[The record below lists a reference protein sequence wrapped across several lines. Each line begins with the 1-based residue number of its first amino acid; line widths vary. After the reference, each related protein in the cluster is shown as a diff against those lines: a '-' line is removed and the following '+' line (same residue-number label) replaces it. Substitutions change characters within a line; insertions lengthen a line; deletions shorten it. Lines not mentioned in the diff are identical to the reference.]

1 MTPTRK
7 AGKQE
12 LPLVPLRELVIFPHM
27 VVPFFVGRPGSI
39 RAVED
44 AMNGDRLIF
53 LACQKKDVDDPKEE
67 EIYPAGTV
75 GRILQM
81 LRLPDGNVRV
91 LAQGEERGIIQRYL
105 HANNAFHVQI
115 KVIEER
121 REITP
126 QVTALMESVHEAF
139 KRYAKFQKK
148 IPPEAIT
155 AIERAEFADK
165 LVDLICA
172 NIPLKVAKKVEL
184 LQIEETAERL
194 EAIAVTLESENELL
208 ALQNKINLKVKK
220 RLEKN
225 QKDYFLTEQLKEIN
239 RELGRDDG
247 DASGAQELEKRIRE
261 KNPPQEVLDKSLKEC
276 RRLSKLQPM
285 SPESGVLRT
294 YLEWIADLPWHD
306 ASDDNR
312 DIDLA
317 ARILDEDH
325 YDMKKPK
332 ERILDFIAVHQLKE
346 RMKGPILCFVG
357 PPGTGKTSLGKSV
370 ARALGR
376 QFVRVSLGGVRDEAE
391 IRGHRKTYVGALPG
405 KILQSMK
412 KSGTVNP
419 VFLLDEV
426 DKISSDFRGD
436 PASALLEVLDP
447 EQNNSF
453 MDHYLEV
460 PYDLS
465 HVLFITT
472 ANSAFTIPHPLRD
485 RMEIIEIPGYT
496 EFEKLKIATDF
507 IIPKQLLENGLE
519 WADVRFRRDA
529 ILKIIRGYTMES
541 GVRSLEREIAGVIR
555 KIAREAI
562 RKGFTSPPS
571 GSGPQTAPAEAA
583 DAPQGAP
590 QAVEFSASPTPI
602 ETERHEVRKAG
613 VPSNTEED
621 TADGSEAPVAEAP
634 GQDDEE
640 TGGPTDGNHAHRGAQ
655 PYAPSP
661 ARGPFATVVT
671 PSSIVRYLGNPKF
684 QGDIVY
690 REPRAGLAHGL
701 AWTELGGTLL
711 PVEVAVLDGPGDL
724 ILTGSLG
731 EVMKESA
738 RTALSFLRVHYRR
751 FKLPADFQKD
761 KDIHIHVPEGAIP
774 KDGPSAGITLAAA
787 LLSAFSGEPIKQGY
801 AMTGEITL
809 TGRLLPIGG
818 VKEKVL
824 AAHRNRMHTVLMPEA
839 NRKDIE
845 ELPREVLA
853 SMKFV
858 FAGNALEA
866 LLALFSE
873 PL

>member
-1 MTPTRK
+1 MNPLRK

-53 LACQKKDVDDPKEE
+53 LACQKKDIDDPKEE
-67 EIYPAGTV
+67 DIYPAGTV

-105 HANNAFHVQI
+105 HPSSALHVQV
-115 KVIEER
+115 KLIEER

-148 IPPEAIT
+148 VPPEAIT

-184 LQIEETAERL
+184 LEMEETVERL
-194 EAIAVTLESENELL
+194 ESIAVTLESENELL

-247 DASGAQELEKRIRE
+247 DATGAQELEKRIRE
-261 KNPPQEVLDKSLKEC
+261 KNPPQEVLDKALKEC

-294 YLEWIADLPWHD
+294 YLEWIADLPWHET
-306 ASDDNR
+306 SEDNR

-325 YDMKKPK
+325 FDMKKPK
-332 ERILDFIAVHQLKE
+332 DRILDFIAVHQLKE

-412 KSGTVNP
+412 KTGTINP

-465 HVLFITT
+465 RVLFITT

-507 IIPKQLLENGLE
+507 IIPKQLSENGLE

-555 KIAREAI
+555 KLAREAI
-562 RKGFTSPPS
+562 RKGYTPPS
-571 GSGPQTAPAEAA
+571 GSNPQVAAPAAAEAPPGS
-583 DAPQGAP
+583 AP
-590 QAVEFSASPTPI
+590 AVELSASPTAV
-602 ETERHEVRKAG
+602 ETERRERRKEGEASEPETSKTGAG
-613 VPSNTEED
+613 EAE
-621 TADGSEAPVAEAP
+621 ADEAPELGEEESDDSAGLSRAPSDEKSSAP
-634 GQDDEE
+634 G
-640 TGGPTDGNHAHRGAQ
+640 HA
-655 PYAPSP
+655 
-661 ARGPFATVVT
+661 PFSTVVT
-671 PSSIVRYLGNPKF
+671 ASAIVRYLGNPKF

-690 REPRAGLAHGL
+690 REPRPGLAHGL

-711 PVEVAVLDGPGDL
+711 PVEVAILDGPGDL

-731 EVMKESA
+731 DVMKESA

-761 KDIHIHVPEGAIP
+761 KDVHIHVPEGAIP

-787 LLSAFSGEPIKQGY
+787 LLSAFTGEPIKQGY

-845 ELPREVLA
+845 ELPREVLV

-866 LLALFSE
+866 LLALFPE